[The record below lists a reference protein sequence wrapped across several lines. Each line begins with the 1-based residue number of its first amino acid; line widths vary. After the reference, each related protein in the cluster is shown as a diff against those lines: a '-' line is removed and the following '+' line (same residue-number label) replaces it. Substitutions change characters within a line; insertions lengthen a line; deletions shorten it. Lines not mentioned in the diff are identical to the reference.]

1 MLENQTAP
9 MFTQKF
15 TKDQFLATEIFSPS
29 LEHNLLV
36 FFGEPVFQAASLF
49 HSRENVMTKARRQ
62 VVNVVTS
69 DRDVRVLT
77 ILPTRD
83 VPNIRVSDPNIR
95 VGDPKIRVSV
105 PNIRVTDPNIRVS
118 VDEKF

>member
-1 MLENQTAP
+1 
-9 MFTQKF
+9 MFHLIKS
-15 TKDQFLATEIFSPS
+15 I
-29 LEHNLLV
+29 LL
-36 FFGEPVFQAASLF
+36 G
-49 HSRENVMTKARRQ
+49 SRDALYWAGHL
-62 VVNVVTS
+62 S
-69 DRDVRVLT
+69 

-118 VDEKF
+118 VDKKF

>member
-1 MLENQTAP
+1 
-9 MFTQKF
+9 MFSGSSVCVDSAK
-15 TKDQFLATEIFSPS
+15 
-29 LEHNLLV
+29 
-36 FFGEPVFQAASLF
+36 
-49 HSRENVMTKARRQ
+49 
-62 VVNVVTS
+62 
-69 DRDVRVLT
+69 T

-95 VGDPKIRVSV
+95 VGDPKIRVSA

>member
-1 MLENQTAP
+1 
-9 MFTQKF
+9 MFLKY
-15 TKDQFLATEIFSPS
+15 S
-29 LEHNLLV
+29 LQDNRITL
-36 FFGEPVFQAASLF
+36 S
-49 HSRENVMTKARRQ
+49 
-62 VVNVVTS
+62 
-69 DRDVRVLT
+69 

>member
-1 MLENQTAP
+1 M
-9 MFTQKF
+9 QK
-15 TKDQFLATEIFSPS
+15 
-29 LEHNLLV
+29 
-36 FFGEPVFQAASLF
+36 G
-49 HSRENVMTKARRQ
+49 
-62 VVNVVTS
+62 
-69 DRDVRVLT
+69 VLGAYT

-105 PNIRVTDPNIRVS
+105 PNIRVS

>member
-1 MLENQTAP
+1 M
-9 MFTQKF
+9 
-15 TKDQFLATEIFSPS
+15 EITY
-29 LEHNLLV
+29 
-36 FFGEPVFQAASLF
+36 A
-49 HSRENVMTKARRQ
+49 
-62 VVNVVTS
+62 
-69 DRDVRVLT
+69 

-118 VDEKF
+118 VDEKFQIFESFNSLRIKKYFFILKFEERKLKF

>member
-1 MLENQTAP
+1 MSRLLFSSITCPSLYLIDFIGSQLQTIDIIISLTGTNNMLENQTAP
-9 MFTQKF
+9 MFSQKF

-36 FFGEPVFQAASLF
+36 FFGETVFQAASLF

-69 DRDVRVLT
+69 DRDVRVLNSN
-77 ILPTRD
+77 IL
-83 VPNIRVSDPNIR
+83 NQ
-95 VGDPKIRVSV
+95 G
-105 PNIRVTDPNIRVS
+105 
-118 VDEKF
+118 

>member
-1 MLENQTAP
+1 
-9 MFTQKF
+9 
-15 TKDQFLATEIFSPS
+15 
-29 LEHNLLV
+29 
-36 FFGEPVFQAASLF
+36 
-49 HSRENVMTKARRQ
+49 MTLHYSTGA
-62 VVNVVTS
+62 
-69 DRDVRVLT
+69 LT

>member
-1 MLENQTAP
+1 M
-9 MFTQKF
+9 
-15 TKDQFLATEIFSPS
+15 II
-29 LEHNLLV
+29 LV
-36 FFGEPVFQAASLF
+36 TLS
-49 HSRENVMTKARRQ
+49 
-62 VVNVVTS
+62 
-69 DRDVRVLT
+69 

-83 VPNIRVSDPNIR
+83 VPNIRDSDPNIR

>member
-1 MLENQTAP
+1 MSQNC
-9 MFTQKF
+9 F
-15 TKDQFLATEIFSPS
+15 
-29 LEHNLLV
+29 N
-36 FFGEPVFQAASLF
+36 
-49 HSRENVMTKARRQ
+49 
-62 VVNVVTS
+62 
-69 DRDVRVLT
+69 LT

>member
-1 MLENQTAP
+1 MSFISDISLLET
-9 MFTQKF
+9 FKRVF
-15 TKDQFLATEIFSPS
+15 ELA
-29 LEHNLLV
+29 
-36 FFGEPVFQAASLF
+36 GG
-49 HSRENVMTKARRQ
+49 
-62 VVNVVTS
+62 
-69 DRDVRVLT
+69 DLT

>member
-1 MLENQTAP
+1 MLGLDPESS
-9 MFTQKF
+9 
-15 TKDQFLATEIFSPS
+15 SP
-29 LEHNLLV
+29 
-36 FFGEPVFQAASLF
+36 F
-49 HSRENVMTKARRQ
+49 
-62 VVNVVTS
+62 
-69 DRDVRVLT
+69 T

-83 VPNIRVSDPNIR
+83 VPNIRVSDPIIR

>member
-1 MLENQTAP
+1 MWKSELTRDGKGIFGEGKVNQTQASA
-9 MFTQKF
+9 K
-15 TKDQFLATEIFSPS
+15 LA
-29 LEHNLLV
+29 
-36 FFGEPVFQAASLF
+36 
-49 HSRENVMTKARRQ
+49 
-62 VVNVVTS
+62 
-69 DRDVRVLT
+69 LT